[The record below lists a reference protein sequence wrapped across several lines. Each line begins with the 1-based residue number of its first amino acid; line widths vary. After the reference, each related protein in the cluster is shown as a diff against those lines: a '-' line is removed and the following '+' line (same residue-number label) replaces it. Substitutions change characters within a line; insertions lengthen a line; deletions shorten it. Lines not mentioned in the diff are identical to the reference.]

1 MGVMAIIWKRVG
13 PPPQI
18 LGGQVNPV
26 VLSAPTMPCQAPVVK
41 KALGALRAVKPSKPE
56 LNRRLA
62 EPGVGA
68 GGETVTGGTT
78 GVGAGAGG
86 ETATGGTTGV
96 GAGAVG
102 AAATGGAT
110 GVAPAA
116 SGCAPAPAASR
127 CSTGTAASR
136 CSTGTAGRSSASSRS
151 RRPAWRRTRGPGT
164 GTTGC
169 SRARLARFRPIR
181 SATYALLSG
190 NSEYLDVA
198 RVCRRRRIRIIQD
211 ARRTT
216 PNVDIRIAGDRDE
229 EKTDRYKD

>member
-26 VLSAPTMPCQAPVVK
+26 VLSAPTMPCEAPVVK
-41 KALGALRAVKPSKPE
+41 KALGALRAVKPSKAE

-96 GAGAVG
+96 GAGAG
-102 AAATGGAT
+102 GETATGGTT
-110 GVAPAA
+110 GVGAGAETV
-116 SGCAPAPAASR
+116 
-127 CSTGTAASR
+127 TG
-136 CSTGTAGRSSASSRS
+136 
-151 RRPAWRRTRGPGT
+151 
-164 GTTGC
+164 GTTG
-169 SRARLARFRPIR
+169 AGAG
-181 SATYALLSG
+181 AETVTGGTTGAG
-190 NSEYLDVA
+190 AGAETVTGGTTGA
-198 RVCRRRRIRIIQD
+198 RVG
-211 ARRTT
+211 
-216 PNVDIRIAGDRDE
+216 AGVV
-229 EKTDRYKD
+229 TAPLVPPA